1 MSRLH
6 MPTAQVP
13 TLVDEIEAL
22 QFILDQKAD
31 ELEGKDLEICRLEEA
46 MRQMETA
53 MHQMQ
58 MRSERAAHLEERVTE
73 LNLAFT
79 TELRNQYSQ
88 THGTHGI
95 HGTHGTHRVGGV
107 ASGVVGGVVGGYESP
122 VEDGF
127 YAPLAPKGFVRDP
140 HKTYSS
146 WA

>member
-1 MSRLH
+1 

-88 THGTHGI
+88 THGSHGI
-95 HGTHGTHRVGGV
+95 HGTHRVGGV
-107 ASGVVGGVVGGYESP
+107 ASGVVSGVVGGYESP

>member
-1 MSRLH
+1 

-95 HGTHGTHRVGGV
+95 HGTHRVGGV